1 MIGDVV
7 HVFIEFGIIASSCCC
22 FFTTKYYKTCFESLP
37 ARFFERNKLIMPSK
51 ELTDSYEGIKALL
64 VDVKTAEQKGNL
76 DGMKNAFLGGMRDGE
91 SWGLRKWLSKN
102 GGALKICNDVELIW
116 GALRNLSRDEATT
129 KELAK
134 ILRPKARFALK
145 RLQEGVPKAYQEV
158 STAHPYLP
166 FFHRLECALKGLSE
180 FDPEEDDVICIDDSD
195 DDDDEIQVTDANGV
209 PIKATKP
216 VKTDDAVVI
225 NVEGDDHGDNNHQE
239 SGESNNNAARSA
251 QEEGGDS
258 SIAATLQTASAIEL
272 AQSIDGIASKIEAG
286 TEIRPSDLNFD
297 DYWTRADNY
306 IVVLRLFQKILLE
319 NNTNHL
325 TDHVSEQKKYES
337 LIKNPLCFRDI
348 VATLCQYETSSRSKG
363 ELKRICP
370 NLKKWNVYEGK
381 YLIQAVD
388 LVFLNNLA
396 FLGKNPNVTRK
407 FIQALRTKFWRE
419 IRKGEKKFIPTR
431 RTETSDFVIRK
442 K

>member
-1 MIGDVV
+1 
-7 HVFIEFGIIASSCCC
+7 
-22 FFTTKYYKTCFESLP
+22 
-37 ARFFERNKLIMPSK
+37 MPSK
-51 ELTDSYEGIKALL
+51 ELTDSYEGIKSLL

-116 GALRNLSRDEATT
+116 GALRNLSREEATT

-134 ILRPKARFALK
+134 ILRPKAKFALK

-195 DDDDEIQVTDANGV
+195 DDDDDDIEVTDDNGV
-209 PIKATKP
+209 PEKSTNPA
-216 VKTDDAVVI
+216 KTDDAAI
-225 NVEGDDHGDNNHQE
+225 IDIERDYGDNDYNQDNHE
-239 SGESNNNAARSA
+239 SDDDNAAQSA
-251 QEEGGDS
+251 HEERGDS
-258 SIAATLQTASAIEL
+258 SIVATIQTASVIEL

-297 DYWTRADNY
+297 DYWTRPDNY

-319 NNTNHL
+319 NNTKHL
-325 TDHVSEQKKYES
+325 TDHVSERKKYIS

-348 VATLCQYETSSRSKG
+348 VATLCQYETSCRSKG
-363 ELKRICP
+363 ELRRICP
-370 NLKKWNVYEGK
+370 NLKQWNVYEGK

-407 FIQALRTKFWRE
+407 FIQALRTKFWKE
-419 IRKGEKKFIPTR
+419 IRKVEKKYVPTR
-431 RTETSDFVIRK
+431 RTETSEFVIRK